1 MILVSLSV
9 VVACY
14 FPFLESFRS
23 LETLEERTHS
33 QGYCGKDPSQ
43 MKHRIKLEYHI
54 QYPNLN
60 LDTFSY
66 FSFW

>member
-33 QGYCGKDPSQ
+33 QGYCGKDPAQ
-43 MKHRIKLEYHI
+43 LKHRIKLGI
-54 QYPNLN
+54 DISPN
-60 LDTFSY
+60 LDTFSSY